1 MIEYS
6 KIAADNKKRIRDL
19 TWMNA
24 RFFVIA
30 AILILPV
37 SFYYFV
43 AGAVVNSPEAAGL
56 GGQLLTLAAVCIAI
70 YFIVYSKTRKA
81 VNTNFEEHELDGR
94 IDFTIEKIDE
104 CTLRFTR
111 KTDEES
117 FQITK
122 DDIKSVKHL
131 RSINVILLKN
141 KRTIDLPKQINIE
154 ELIAL

>member
-37 SFYYFV
+37 SFYYFL

-81 VNTNFEEHELDGR
+81 VNTNFEEHELDCR
-94 IDFTIEKIDE
+94 IDFTIEKID
-104 CTLRFTR
+104 
-111 KTDEES
+111 
-117 FQITK
+117 
-122 DDIKSVKHL
+122 
-131 RSINVILLKN
+131 
-141 KRTIDLPKQINIE
+141 
-154 ELIAL
+154 